1 MSPSFHAR
9 ILDDP
14 YVGAHATVIV
24 FAGPDPEHR
33 ANVGQLVMRYEE
45 ADALVALFE
54 MLPVLD
60 SVRLHYESSDT
71 YLSQYVPHHPGRL
84 WDQRIT
90 SPTNGATLHELA
102 QEWAATESENARPGH
117 VSDGFGSVWQRCA
130 PEGICTLEVVRPGK
144 VQCIDL
150 VSAMNGVTESHCDT
164 LGRPRP

>member
-45 ADALVALFE
+45 ADALVRILQH
-54 MLPVLD
+54 LD
-60 SVRLHYESSDT
+60 SLRVYFEGSDT
-71 YLSQYVPHHPGRL
+71 HLSEWVRGTTPGF
-84 WDQRIT
+84 WDQPFVGPD
-90 SPTNGATLHELA
+90 SGCTLRELIDLWVA
-102 QEWAATESENARPGH
+102 GEPEKAPGH
-117 VSDGFGSVWQRCA
+117 GSVSDYHGSSWPRCA

-150 VSAMNGVTESHCDT
+150 VSAMDGVTESHCDT